1 MSEPPKREERDLNEF
16 WWKIGSVAIA
26 VMVWFIITTVAGTGT
41 NGVSGDRGLA
51 IQAKLSGV
59 TGVAV
64 DTTGNVYFTSINNQ
78 RVRKVTAATG
88 YRCDCFGLSR

>member
-1 MSEPPKREERDLNEF
+1 MATDSSRHVF
-16 WWKIGSVAIA
+16 IA
-26 VMVWFIITTVAGTGT
+26 DTNNHRIRRVDALTGIITTVAGTGT
-41 NGVSGDRGLA
+41 NGVSGDGGLA

-64 DTTGNVYFTSINNQ
+64 DTTGNMYFTSINNQ

-88 YRCDCFGLSR
+88 FRCDCFGLSR

>member
-1 MSEPPKREERDLNEF
+1 MATDSSGHVF
-16 WWKIGSVAIA
+16 IGDTNNHRIRRVDALTG
-26 VMVWFIITTVAGTGT
+26 IITTVAGTGT

>member
-1 MSEPPKREERDLNEF
+1 VATDSSGHVF
-16 WWKIGSVAIA
+16 IGDTNNHRIRRVDALTG
-26 VMVWFIITTVAGTGT
+26 IITTVAGTGT
-41 NGVSGDRGLA
+41 NGVSGDGGLA

-64 DTTGNVYFTSINNQ
+64 DTTGNVYFNSINNQ

-88 YRCDCFGLSR
+88 YRCDCFGLNR